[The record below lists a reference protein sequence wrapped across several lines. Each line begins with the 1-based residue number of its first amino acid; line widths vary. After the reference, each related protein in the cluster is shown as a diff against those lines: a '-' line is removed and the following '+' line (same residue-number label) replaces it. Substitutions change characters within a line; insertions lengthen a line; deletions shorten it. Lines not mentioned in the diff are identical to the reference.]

1 MRTMP
6 SRSPTGQPAGPSER
20 SPSWFESAAG
30 QALIGS
36 ETDSILAALH
46 EREGHGWLWLATTG
60 SQGAP
65 GGRGLRLTAAGSGWD
80 GPVRCQTPLP
90 LANESVATVVVQH
103 AGQRGAG
110 AGALVAECA
119 RVLVPGGRLWL
130 YALNPVSPYRLRWTG
145 WAVQASEPM
154 PWRRHLREA
163 GLQPDAISQ
172 GVGPRWRIETS
183 PALQQGPGLRAAWVL
198 RAEKRVVPLTPMRQV
213 IPLRMGDGVPAA

>member
-6 SRSPTGQPAGPSER
+6 SSSPTGQPAGPSER
-20 SPSWFESAAG
+20 TLSWFESAAG
-30 QALIGS
+30 QAVVSS
-36 ETDSILAALH
+36 ETDSILAALQ
-46 EREGHGWLWLATTG
+46 EREGHGWLWLAATG
-60 SQGAP
+60 SQGGPA
-65 GGRGLRLTAAGSGWD
+65 GRGLRLTRAGSGWD
-80 GPVRCQTPLP
+80 GPVRCGIPLP

-103 AGQRGAG
+103 AGQRGAH

-130 YALNPVSPYRLRWTG
+130 YALNPVSPYRFRWSG
-145 WAVQASEPM
+145 WAVRASEPM
-154 PWRRHLREA
+154 PWRRRLRDA

-172 GVGPRWRIETS
+172 GVGPRWRIEAS

-198 RAEKRVVPLTPMRQV
+198 RAEKRVVPLTPVRQV